1 MMNADEVNDMAIIT
15 NNAADENVSKATVPS
30 LLERVAGLDDV
41 IRRGGDEAQ
50 LNSSMP
56 DVRDR

>member
-15 NNAADENVSKATVPS
+15 NNAADENVSKAAVPS

-41 IRRGGDEAQ
+41 IRRGGEAQ

>member
-15 NNAADENVSKATVPS
+15 NNAADENVSKAAVPS

>member
-1 MMNADEVNDMAIIT
+1 MMNADEVNDMASIT
-15 NNAADENVSKATVPS
+15 NNAADENVSKAAVPS